1 MARKLSRR
9 SQQRIAKN
17 MALIENINVLLCS
30 ITEEAITDFV
40 RRDAIGVGHD
50 GYPSDSMPEHSG
62 GGFAGSS
69 TESAALFGLPG
80 AKGGTDDWNKAA
92 QRRGGA
98 DVVRKQL
105 ASIEA
110 SLRNANKALREAA
123 YQITNLNEKTEKV
136 RNRQTS
142 NPCEL
147 CGIDAAQKSGWCIKD
162 YKEWNAAGRPDRARW
177 TLWYRQ
183 TTNSEGVL
191 LVPDQPQGT

>member
-17 MALIENINVLLCS
+17 MALLENINVLLCA
-30 ITEEAITDFV
+30 ITEEAITDLV

-50 GYPSDSMPEHSG
+50 GYPADSMPEHSG

-80 AKGGTDDWNKAA
+80 AKGGNDDWSKAA

-110 SLRNANKALREAA
+110 NLRNANKALRETAF
-123 YQITNLNEKTEKV
+123 QITNLNEKTEKV

-142 NPCEL
+142 TPCEL
-147 CGIDAAQKSGWCIKD
+147 CGIDAAQKSGWCTKD
-162 YKEWNAAGRPDRARW
+162 YKEWDNAGRPDRVRW
-177 TLWYRQ
+177 ALWYRQ
-183 TTNSEGVL
+183 ETNSEGVL